1 MDIVIITG
9 MSGAGKST
17 TLDIFE
23 DMGYYAIDNL
33 PPALIIKIA
42 ELSRDSHK
50 AIEKLAVV
58 VDIRGEKF
66 FDDLIKA
73 VIDLKDSGENVS
85 LLYLDSKDEILVRR
99 YKELRRPHPLSKS
112 GNTLIGIAKER
123 EALKDIR
130 EMVDNFIDTTGLT
143 IGELKSRVMALYGQN
158 EEDRKLHISVVSFG
172 FKNGILLDGDLVF
185 DVRFLP
191 NPYYIKEL
199 KNKSGNDKEVYD
211 YVMKFED
218 SKLFVDKIIDL
229 LEFLIPRYEKEGKTN
244 IVVGIGCTGGQH
256 RSVAIANEI
265 SKRLRELGEITY
277 VNNRDSKYW

>member
-33 PPALIIKIA
+33 PPALIIKIV

-58 VDIRGEKF
+58 VDIRGGKF

>member
-1 MDIVIITG
+1 VDIVIITG

-58 VDIRGEKF
+58 VDIRGGKF

>member
-9 MSGAGKST
+9 MSGAGKSS

-58 VDIRGEKF
+58 VDIRGGKF

-123 EALKDIR
+123 EALKDIQ

-143 IGELKSRVMALYGQN
+143 TGELKSRIVALYGQD
-158 EEDRKLHISVVSFG
+158 EEDRKLHISIVSFG

-199 KNKSGNDKEVYD
+199 KNKSGNDKEVFD
-211 YVMKFED
+211 YVMQFED
-218 SKLFVDKIIDL
+218 SKLFVEKIIDL
-229 LEFLIPRYEKEGKTN
+229 LEFLIPKYEKEGKTN
-244 IVVGIGCTGGQH
+244 LVVGIGCTGGQH
-256 RSVAIANEI
+256 RSVTMANEI
-265 SKRLRELGEITY
+265 SRRLKELGEITY

>member
-9 MSGAGKST
+9 MSGAGKSS

-58 VDIRGEKF
+58 VDIRGGKF

-123 EALKDIR
+123 EALKDIQ

-143 IGELKSRVMALYGQN
+143 TGELKSRIVALYGQD
-158 EEDRKLHISVVSFG
+158 EEDRKLHISIVSFG

-199 KNKSGNDKEVYD
+199 KNKSGNDKEVFD
-211 YVMKFED
+211 YVMQFED
-218 SKLFVDKIIDL
+218 SKLFVEKIIDL
-229 LEFLIPRYEKEGKTN
+229 LEFLIPKYEKEGKTN
-244 IVVGIGCTGGQH
+244 LVVGIGCTGGQH
-256 RSVAIANEI
+256 RSVTIANEI
-265 SKRLRELGEITY
+265 SRRLKELGEITY

>member
-58 VDIRGEKF
+58 VDIRGGKF

>member
-58 VDIRGEKF
+58 VDIRGGKF

-85 LLYLDSKDEILVRR
+85 LLYLDSKDEILVRI

>member
-58 VDIRGEKF
+58 VDIRGGKF

-158 EEDRKLHISVVSFG
+158 E
-172 FKNGILLDGDLVF
+172 
-185 DVRFLP
+185 
-191 NPYYIKEL
+191 
-199 KNKSGNDKEVYD
+199 
-211 YVMKFED
+211 
-218 SKLFVDKIIDL
+218 
-229 LEFLIPRYEKEGKTN
+229 
-244 IVVGIGCTGGQH
+244 
-256 RSVAIANEI
+256 
-265 SKRLRELGEITY
+265 
-277 VNNRDSKYW
+277 